1 MTYQTTQASSLPASS
16 IPLIGRVLLAAIFL
30 ISGAGKLAA
39 PAATMGYIAAMGL
52 PFPAVGL
59 AGAIGVELI
68 GGLLLALGYQTRLTA
83 LVLAA
88 FSIVT
93 GLVFH
98 SAIGDQNQMIHLL
111 KNFAMAGGLLQV
123 VAFGAGAFSLDGR
136 RPTRLAASV
145 A

>member
-1 MTYQTTQASSLPASS
+1 MTDQSKQASS
-16 IPLIGRVLLAAIFL
+16 IPFIGRALLAAIFL

-68 GGLLLALGYQTRLTA
+68 GGLLLVLGYQTRWTA
-83 LVLAA
+83 LALAA

-123 VAFGAGAFSLDGR
+123 AAFGAGAFSLDAR
-136 RPTRLAASV
+136 RTARFAASV

>member
-1 MTYQTTQASSLPASS
+1 MPYQTKQASSLPF
-16 IPLIGRVLLAAIFL
+16 IGRAFMAAIFL
-30 ISGAGKLAA
+30 VSGAGKLVA

-52 PFPAVGL
+52 PFPALGL

-68 GGLLLALGYQTRLTA
+68 GGLLLVLGYQTRLTA
-83 LVLAA
+83 LALAV

-93 GLVFH
+93 ALVFH

-123 VAFGAGAFSLDGR
+123 AAFGAGAFSLDAR
-136 RPTRLAASV
+136 RTHRLAAS
-145 A
+145 AA